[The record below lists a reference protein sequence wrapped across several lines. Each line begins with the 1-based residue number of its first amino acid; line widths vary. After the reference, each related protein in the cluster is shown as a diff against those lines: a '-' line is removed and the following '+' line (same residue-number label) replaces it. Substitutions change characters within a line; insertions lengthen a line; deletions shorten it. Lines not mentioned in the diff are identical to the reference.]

1 MGGEASSTLELHE
14 SWALW
19 AGRLPASHWKARP
32 RIWMREAGLLQH
44 PPIVGGL
51 HNETDRR
58 CRCSSSHN
66 ELFAPNNTSTHCRSI
81 SFKAMTEEL
90 LRQLSFSYYVC
101 TTAEQPTK
109 QRSLHYVLYWEK
121 MLRYYLGMFIYA
133 LSFRTFY
140 LTYVLVA
147 ELTESFVFRTCQK
160 IQPALPKCART

>member
-1 MGGEASSTLELHE
+1 
-14 SWALW
+14 
-19 AGRLPASHWKARP
+19 
-32 RIWMREAGLLQH
+32 
-44 PPIVGGL
+44 
-51 HNETDRR
+51 
-58 CRCSSSHN
+58 
-66 ELFAPNNTSTHCRSI
+66 
-81 SFKAMTEEL
+81 MTEEL